1 MAGGGG
7 ENTLDGEAKV
17 MHPTMPQ
24 TLAVPMP
31 GAAAV
36 AARGGGPPRGPKRDA
51 GDFGIRIAR
60 DGTWYHQGGPI
71 RRKELVCLFA
81 SVLKREADGTYVLET
96 PVERGRIEVEDAPFV
111 AVEMVWRDCDCGGG
125 MPQQCL
131 GFRTNLDEI
140 VTANAE
146 HPITVHLDPATRE
159 PRPYILVRPGL
170 EAKINR
176 AVFYELVALAQPE
189 TVDGRVLMGVW
200 SEGVFFPIDELCAV
214 EAAEAGA
221 AAE

>member
-1 MAGGGG
+1 
-7 ENTLDGEAKV
+7 
-17 MHPTMPQ
+17 
-24 TLAVPMP
+24 
-31 GAAAV
+31 
-36 AARGGGPPRGPKRDA
+36 
-51 GDFGIRIAR
+51 
-60 DGTWYHQGGPI
+60 
-71 RRKELVCLFA
+71 
-81 SVLKREADGTYVLET
+81 
-96 PVERGRIEVEDAPFV
+96 VEDAPFV

-214 EAAEAGA
+214 EAEAGA